1 MKIHSVFLAAN
12 NASSN
17 VQMIYFKNLLVH
29 LTTTVC
35 FWIGNITFFDYCMS
49 LQHFFHQKIVQLHQE
64 LFGFQFF
71 FSPSNQT
78 IRGSLKEHSAIKLFT
93 STYTLLLQWKLG
105 LVSFDRSNL
114 VLYNKNHKWTTQ
126 PKSVIKCK

>member
-1 MKIHSVFLAAN
+1 MDGVFRCRCKTGQDFLTFDTKNENTFRVFLAAN

-93 STYTLLLQWKLG
+93 STYTL
-105 LVSFDRSNL
+105 
-114 VLYNKNHKWTTQ
+114 
-126 PKSVIKCK
+126 